1 MSNYDFKNKECDMSS
16 IKRRIFL
23 CLVGLLAGLAA
34 WPAAEV
40 TLLFQ
45 ADFPS
50 YLMFSIFLG
59 IVFGIFI
66 GGFFGSGD
74 GIIMSH
80 RRSIITGVLQGIV
93 IGAIGGAIG
102 FLAGQAVLFIS
113 GEYLIHS
120 MKRFNTVGLPVSRA
134 IGWAFL
140 GVFVGMI
147 DGVRSRSWN
156 KIRVGIIGGISGGFL
171 GGLALEYFR
180 MAFPDTVFSRLV
192 GLLIFG
198 FFIGLFYG
206 FVEVR
211 LSYGVLTLLNG
222 RYKGK
227 EFLVNQRKI
236 RIGASEKNDI
246 MLEGYH
252 NISGC
257 HALVSVI
264 KDDVYISPV
273 ENSALS
279 VNDDAAKEHLLKYED
294 VIKIGSAKLLYQ
306 YK

>member
-1 MSNYDFKNKECDMSS
+1 MSS

-34 WPAAEV
+34 WPAAEI

-45 ADFPS
+45 ANFPS
-50 YLMFSIFLG
+50 YLVFSIFLG
-59 IVFGIFI
+59 AVFGVFL
-66 GGFFGSGD
+66 GAFFGSSD

-80 RRSIITGVLQGIV
+80 RRSMATGAAKGIV
-93 IGAIGGAIG
+93 IGALGGAIG
-102 FLAGQAVLFIS
+102 FFVGQAALFIT

-120 MKRFNTVGLPVSRA
+120 MKRFVTVGMPVSRA
-134 IGWAFL
+134 IGWAIL
-140 GVFVGMI
+140 GLFAGMV
-147 DGVRSRSWN
+147 DGVRSRSWK
-156 KIRVGIIGGISGGFL
+156 KIRVGMIGGVSGGFL

-180 MAFPDTVFSRLV
+180 IAFPGTVFARLL

-198 FFIGLFYG
+198 LFIGFFYG

-222 RYKGK
+222 RYKGR
-227 EFLVNQRKI
+227 EFLINQKKLK
-236 RIGASEKNDI
+236 IGALEKNDI
-246 MLEGYH
+246 KLEGYH
-252 NISGC
+252 NISDS
-257 HALVSVI
+257 HALLSVK
-264 KDDVYISPV
+264 KDDVFISRV
-273 ENSALS
+273 DDGGIL
-279 VNDDAAKEHLLKYED
+279 VNDNSVDEQMLKYED

>member
-1 MSNYDFKNKECDMSS
+1 MSS

-34 WPAAEV
+34 WPAAEI

-45 ADFPS
+45 SKFPS
-50 YLMFSIFLG
+50 YLVFSIFLG
-59 IVFGIFI
+59 VVFGLVI
-66 GGFFGSGD
+66 GAFFGSGD

-80 RRSIITGVLQGIV
+80 RRSIVTGVARGIV
-93 IGAIGGAIG
+93 IGAAGGAIG
-102 FLAGQAVLFIS
+102 FLIGQGVLFFT

-120 MKRFNTVGLPVSRA
+120 MRRFNAVGMPISRA
-134 IGWAFL
+134 IGWAVL
-140 GVFVGMI
+140 GLFVGMV

-180 MAFPDTVFSRLV
+180 TAFPETVFARLL

-198 FFIGLFYG
+198 LFIGLLYG

-222 RYKGK
+222 RYKGR
-227 EFLVNQRKI
+227 EFLINQKKL
-236 RIGASEKNDI
+236 RIGALEKNDI
-246 MLEGYH
+246 KLEGY
-252 NISGC
+252 NYVSDC
-257 HALVSVI
+257 HALVSVK
-264 KDDVYISPV
+264 KDDVFISRV
-273 ENSALS
+273 EKGKLL
-279 VNDDAAKEHLLKYED
+279 VNDDPVDEHMLKYED

>member
-1 MSNYDFKNKECDMSS
+1 MST

-34 WPAAEV
+34 WPAAEI

-50 YLMFSIFLG
+50 YLVFSIFLG
-59 IVFGIFI
+59 AVFGIFI
-66 GGFFGSGD
+66 GAFFGSGD

-80 RRSIITGVLQGIV
+80 RRSIVTGVTRGLA
-93 IGAIGGAIG
+93 IGALGGAIG
-102 FLAGQAVLFIS
+102 FLVGQGALFLT

-120 MKRFNTVGLPVSRA
+120 MRRFNTVGMPVSRA
-134 IGWAFL
+134 IGWAVL
-140 GVFVGMI
+140 GVFVGMV

-156 KIRVGIIGGISGGFL
+156 KIRIGIIGGVTGGFV

-180 MAFPDTVFSRLV
+180 IVFSETVFARLL
-192 GLLIFG
+192 GLLLFG
-198 FFIGLFYG
+198 LFIGLFYG

-222 RYKGK
+222 RFKGK
-227 EFLVNQRKI
+227 EFLINQKRLG
-236 RIGASEKNDI
+236 IGGQEKNEI
-246 MLEGYH
+246 KLEGYRDV
-252 NISGC
+252 SER
-257 HALVSVI
+257 HALVRVK
-264 KDDVYISPV
+264 KDDVFISRV
-273 ENSALS
+273 EGARLY
-279 VNDDAAKEHLLKYED
+279 VNDDPVDEHMLKYED

>member
-1 MSNYDFKNKECDMSS
+1 MSS

-34 WPAAEV
+34 WPAAET

-50 YLMFSIFLG
+50 YLVFSIFLG
-59 IVFGIFI
+59 AVFGIFL

-80 RRSIITGVLQGIV
+80 RRSIITGVTRGMV
-93 IGAIGGAIG
+93 IGALGGAAG
-102 FLAGQAVLFIS
+102 FFIGQAALFIT

-120 MKRFNTVGLPVSRA
+120 MKKFNTVGMPISRA

-140 GVFVGMI
+140 GLFIGMV
-147 DGVRSRSWN
+147 DGVRSGSWN
-156 KIRVGIIGGISGGFL
+156 KIRIGMIGGISGGFA

-180 MAFPDTVFSRLV
+180 IAFPGTVFARLL

-198 FFIGLFYG
+198 LFIGLFYG
-206 FVEVR
+206 FVEMR

-222 RYKGK
+222 RFKGR
-227 EFLVNQRKI
+227 EFLINQKKI
-236 RIGASEKNDI
+236 RIGALEKNDI
-246 MLEGYH
+246 RLEGYH
-252 NISGC
+252 NISDN
-257 HALVSVI
+257 HALVSI
-264 KDDVYISPV
+264 KKDDVFIAKAGDGSI
-273 ENSALS
+273 L
-279 VNDDAAKEHLLKYED
+279 VNDDPVNEHMLKYED